1 VSSLKATFRCL
12 APRVSV
18 ALACC
23 WSLAILAWIAPAAEA
38 PPDRVAFDFAGF
50 RQIIPATDDAT
61 LLAAKPASR
70 PQEAEQ
76 GSFKASYFDGVI
88 RVSGHAIVAQYYDR
102 SRPFGDRAWSYFDG
116 GATVFPHHS
125 VLAGRASG
133 FLWRGYGN
141 GVVDIAPDT
150 TERQSYR
157 EGVRSMWQI
166 YRFSTDPEKA
176 FSEYAVRGRAG
187 EVQQSIE
194 SSPAGTAIRRFA
206 FRLEHADRPH
216 LELWVFYPDDDTR
229 SRPSEWVY
237 AAKDWRAGRAR
248 LTRIRTRFHSNPE
261 FEFPTRPA
269 DIVRAHSSVRDIDQ
283 LNFRDHTRFGPWRR
297 EQPRCGKP
305 EE

>member
-1 VSSLKATFRCL
+1 VRLLKVMSRCL
-12 APRVSV
+12 TATGPI
-18 ALACC
+18 ALACG
-23 WSLAILAWIAPAAEA
+23 WSLAIFAWMAPAAAAE
-38 PPDRVAFDFAGF
+38 PDRVAFDFAGF
-50 RQIIPATDDAT
+50 RQIIPAADDAT
-61 LLAAKPASR
+61 LLAAKPAPR
-70 PQEAEQ
+70 PQEDEQ

-102 SRPFGDRAWSYFDG
+102 SRGFGDRAWSYFDG

-150 TERQSYR
+150 TERRSYR

-166 YRFSTDPEKA
+166 YRFSTDPGKA
-176 FSEYAVRGRAG
+176 FSDYAVRGRAG
-187 EVQQSIE
+187 EVQQSIDT
-194 SSPAGTAIRRFA
+194 SPAGTAIRRFA

-216 LELWVFYPDDDTR
+216 LKLWVFYPDDDTR

-237 AAKDWRAGRAR
+237 AVVDLRAGRTSLA
-248 LTRIRTRFHSNPE
+248 RIRTRFHSDPE

-283 LNFRDHTRFGPWRR
+283 LNFRDHTSFGPWKR